1 MKTLVFKTLM
11 AVLFCTPVLLT
22 AQDNPMDKLF
32 QKYAGKDCFT
42 SVSISKEMFQ
52 LFAGINAEEADKDF
66 KEFQDMITQLEGLKI
81 LTYSQSEDCK
91 GIDFYKELTTVYPM
105 QKYTE
110 LMVVQEKD
118 EMVNFYILKDGNK
131 IPELLMIARDPGE
144 TVVLSLTG
152 NIDLNYISKLGKS
165 MKIEGLDNLEKIEEK
180 K

>member
-1 MKTLVFKTLM
+1 MC
-11 AVLFCTPVLLT
+11 CTPILMT
-22 AQDNPMDKLF
+22 AQNNPMDKLF

-42 SVSISKEMFQ
+42 SVSISKDMFQ
-52 LFAGINAEEADKDF
+52 LFAGINTEEVDQDF
-66 KEFQDMITQLEGLKI
+66 KEFQDMITQLDGLKI
-81 LTYSQSEDCK
+81 LTYSQSGDCK
-91 GIDFYKELTTVYPM
+91 GIDFDKELTAVYPM

-118 EMVNFYILKDGNK
+118 EMVNFYILKEGNK

-165 MKIEGLDNLEKIEEK
+165 MKIEGLDNLEKIEEEK
-180 K
+180 

>member
-1 MKTLVFKTLM
+1 MKTQVFKTLLLAM
-11 AVLFCTPVLLT
+11 CCTPLLLS
-22 AQDNPMDKLF
+22 AQNNPMDKLF

-42 SVSISKEMFQ
+42 SVSISRDMFQ
-52 LFAGINAEEADKDF
+52 LFAGINTDEADKDF
-66 KEFQDMITQLEGLKI
+66 KELQEMITQLDGLKI
-81 LTYSQSEDCK
+81 LTYSQSDSCK
-91 GIDFYKELTTVYPM
+91 GIDFYKELTAVYPM

-118 EMVNFYILKDGNK
+118 ELVNFYILKEGTR

-165 MKIEGLDNLEKIEEK
+165 MKIDGLDNLEKIEEEK
-180 K
+180 

>member
-1 MKTLVFKTLM
+1 MKTLVFKTLLITM
-11 AVLFCTPVLLT
+11 FCAPVLVS
-22 AQDNPMDKLF
+22 AQNNPMDKLF

-42 SVSISKEMFQ
+42 SVSISKDMFQ
-52 LFAGINAEEADKDF
+52 LFAGINSEEADKDF
-66 KEFQDMITQLEGLKI
+66 KELQDVITQLDGLKI

-91 GIDFYKELTTVYPM
+91 GIDFYKELTAVYPM
-105 QKYTE
+105 QNYTE

-118 EMVNFYILKDGNK
+118 EMVNFYILKEGNK

-165 MKIEGLDNLEKIEEK
+165 MKIEGLDNLEKIEEEK
-180 K
+180 